1 MDLNSKVLGITSPAF
16 RAKAKVKEIADTFRI
31 EIGKCYE

>member
-16 RAKAKVKEIADTFRI
+16 RAKAKVKELADTWI